1 VGTDNKHIAPPSI
14 QPASNIGITS
24 LNVGIL
30 SWCEND
36 LSPSF
41 TPFQCSKC

>member
-30 SWCEND
+30 WKWFVTKFHTI
-36 LSPSF
+36 PM
-41 TPFQCSKC
+41 